1 MLGFLFAA
9 LAAAP
14 SQGDGRSLAQDSM
27 RNGEACAVAEAPAS
41 YLGKSM
47 TFRAEF
53 KSDYRH
59 RSIVRPIGCERPMA
73 VGALSPEAES
83 VIAPRG
89 LFFGW
94 PRSQRLVVTVH
105 GIVVQRSPNSF
116 QFQDDDGVRFDI
128 AEAKDPQIIGAR
140 RNEP

>member
-1 MLGFLFAA
+1 MLGFLFAV
-9 LAAAP
+9 LAADP
-14 SQGDGRSLAQDSM
+14 SEGIGRSSAQCLM
-27 RNGEACAVAEAPAS
+27 RPGEACAVAEAPAS
-41 YLGKSM
+41 YMGEAM

-53 KSDYRH
+53 RSDYRH

-83 VIAPRG
+83 VIAPGG

-94 PRSQRLVVTVH
+94 PRSQRRVVTVH
-105 GIVVQRSPNSF
+105 GIVVQRSANSL

-128 AEAKDPQIIGAR
+128 AEAKDLQILGAR
-140 RNEP
+140 GDET